1 MTTIKIQDEGNLFVE
16 CYMTGYSWYFGEM
29 SRKDAEEVLMQPS
42 IDHGSF
48 LIRKS
53 ENRPGEYSL
62 SLKNLNEV
70 KHLKISKQDDE
81 SFYLTP
87 KETFTTISELVAHYN
102 KQTLP
107 IAKYQHLKLK
117 SVCLI
122 QPHGV
127 DLSEHVREGQETSRK
142 SEVHIHTSHLATSQ

>member
-1 MTTIKIQDEGNLFVE
+1 
-16 CYMTGYSWYFGEM
+16 M

-87 KETFTTISELVAHYN
+87 KETFTTVFDLVAHYN

-107 IAKYQHLKLK
+107 IAKYRHLKLK

-127 DLSEHVREGQETSRK
+127 DLSKDVREGQETSRK
-142 SEVHIHTSHLATSQ
+142 FEVHIRTSHLATSQ

>member
-1 MTTIKIQDEGNLFVE
+1 
-16 CYMTGYSWYFGEM
+16 M
-29 SRKDAEEVLMQPS
+29 SRKDTEEILMQPS

-53 ENRPGEYSL
+53 ENRSGEYSL

-81 SFYLTP
+81 SFYLIP

-107 IAKYQHLKLK
+107 IAKYQHLELK

-122 QPHGV
+122 KPHGV
-127 DLSEHVREGQETSRK
+127 DLSEDVSEGQETSRK
-142 SEVHIHTSHLATSQ
+142 SEVHMCTI